1 MVSEQKVKKERVST
15 HQQTLTEMHAL
26 EESVQTAAQ
35 TNQLLRVAF
44 LISLPLATDSNKL
57 SWVDST

>member
-15 HQQTLTEMHAL
+15 HQQTLTEMRAL

-57 SWVDST
+57 R